1 MSTATPA
8 AGPEGETSAGLEI
21 DGINKSFGDK
31 QVLRDVAFRIPAGRT
46 VGFVGNNG
54 AGKSTTMRIVLGL
67 TSLDS
72 GTIRYQGRPIDVSAR
87 KRIGYMPEERGLYPQ
102 MRVSEQLVYL
112 GLLSGYSKTE
122 SADAAEH
129 WTGRLGLEKA
139 RRSRLSELSLG
150 NQQRVQLA
158 AALLHAPQLLILDEP
173 FSGLDPSAVA
183 VMSDVLK
190 EQAAQGKPVLFS
202 SHQLDLVERLCDQVV
217 IISDGR
223 IVADGSVS
231 ELRQGASLRYRVV
244 ADGLTEG
251 WTAPIPGARELSWH
265 EGSCS
270 VEIKDGQDQE
280 LLAAARTWGPV
291 REFTP
296 VRPDL
301 AELYRDVV
309 SARDVDGA

>member
-1 MSTATPA
+1 MDPTPA
-8 AGPEGETSAGLEI
+8 DPADDESAGLEI
-21 DGINKSFGDK
+21 VGVNKSFGER
-31 QVLRDVAFRIPAGRT
+31 QVLSDVTFRIPAGRT

-67 TSLDS
+67 TALDS
-72 GTIRYQGRPIDVSAR
+72 GTIRYQGRPIGVSAR

-102 MRVSEQLVYL
+102 MRVSDQLVYL
-112 GLLSGYSKTE
+112 GLLSGYSKAEAT
-122 SADAAEH
+122 AAAEH

-158 AALLHAPQLLILDEP
+158 AALLHDPRLLILDEP

-183 VMSDVLK
+183 VMSDVLE
-190 EQAAQGKPVLFS
+190 EQSAQGKPVLFS

-223 IVADGSVS
+223 IVADGSVAG
-231 ELRQGASLRYRVV
+231 LREGAPLRYRVV

-251 WTAPIPGARELSWH
+251 WTAPVPGAKEL
-265 EGSCS
+265 GRDDDGCS
-270 VEIKDGQDQE
+270 VEIEDGQEQE
-280 LLAAARTWGPV
+280 LLAAAQKLGPV

-309 SARDVDGA
+309 SAHGVDGA